1 MVAERRAA
9 FESKAALESKAAFE
23 SDTSSG
29 DDGLVIADDP
39 TPVPGADVPSRVME
53 DSGSVCS
60 FAPLQAQAVLQDR
73 SPCNRGAHH
82 GLLLPCKRD
91 TEAAEGPVAVSQGMA
106 ESHGSDG
113 NDLFLTDDD
122 GRPRTDATDELRDEA
137 RSSGG
142 ALESSQ
148 TPVTQG
154 APRRKVTWDASSTT
168 VADKTEP
175 HGDEWYQTE
184 RLRDEP
190 ESYSFVLPDLEF
202 KASVKTTHEE
212 LQRCEDW
219 IRWHRERLQER
230 EAGPQRAS

>member
-39 TPVPGADVPSRVME
+39 TPVPGADVPSLAKE

-60 FAPLQAQAVLQDR
+60 LTPLQAQAVLQDR
-73 SPCNRGAHH
+73 SPCNRRVHH
-82 GLLLPCKRD
+82 DLLLPCDRD
-91 TEAAEGPVAVSQGMA
+91 TDAAEGPVAVSQGMA
-106 ESHGSDG
+106 ERSHGSDG

-122 GRPRTDATDELRDEA
+122 GRPRTDATDELREEA
-137 RSSGG
+137 RPSGG

-154 APRRKVTWDASSTT
+154 APRRKHSGRQDGAT
-168 VADKTEP
+168 
-175 HGDEWYQTE
+175 
-184 RLRDEP
+184 RR
-190 ESYSFVLPDLEF
+190 
-202 KASVKTTHEE
+202 
-212 LQRCEDW
+212 
-219 IRWHRERLQER
+219 
-230 EAGPQRAS
+230 